1 MIIFEWSLG
10 FEWLSNEQYNSKFP
24 SCTLFSYP
32 LYAKVNEF
40 ITNVPAFHE
49 PILEIAAEQ

>member
-40 ITNVPAFHE
+40 ITNVPAFRG